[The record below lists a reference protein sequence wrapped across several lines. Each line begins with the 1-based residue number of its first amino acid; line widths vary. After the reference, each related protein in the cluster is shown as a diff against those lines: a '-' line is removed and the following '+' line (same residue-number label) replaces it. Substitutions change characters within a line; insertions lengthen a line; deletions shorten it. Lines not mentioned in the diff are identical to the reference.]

1 MIIVPTEKRFD
12 WQHAPISLFI
22 IVTLNVL
29 IFYAYQTGDSSQFD
43 EALNNYIN
51 EGIFL
56 KEVPHYKNFL
66 AQKEANE
73 ELELFEELERQ
84 SQTAIAA
91 ALMLQDEPFYNHMI
105 DNGSEFFEPG
115 YYEYW
120 LYHRQWMHDLMYS
133 ISFHKFGVTPN
144 DLKITSLITHQFLH
158 ANTMHLIGNMFFLI
172 ICGFAVEAAIGHR
185 NFLLFYLM
193 TGIAGGLA
201 QCMMDWQSDVPL
213 IGASGAVSGV
223 MAMYLGIFRLK
234 KIEFF
239 YWFFVFVGYF
249 RAPALFILPF
259 YIGKELIDLWS
270 SPESN
275 VAFMAHVGGF
285 IAGAALIAAT
295 IWFKPDTLNQDYIE
309 ADQSTDPEQLSLN
322 EIYQSLD
329 KFQFNRVSQL
339 LDSHVKTYGS
349 HFDLLVLKYKLTQF
363 SNPKNADPLL
373 AKIIGFPRPNPAQLQ
388 KIETIWQGLS
398 AEQKQIDRE
407 TQYKLAWSFLSVPEY
422 IGHAISLFQ
431 DMHEAENKHPNLNML
446 AKKISLTY
454 NQLEN
459 RIDSEKYLNIAKE
472 LS

>member
-22 IVTLNVL
+22 IVVLNVL
-29 IFYAYQTGDSSQFD
+29 VFYAYQTGDSSQFD
-43 EALNNYIN
+43 EALNTYIN

-56 KEVPHYKNFL
+56 KEVPHYKTYL
-66 AQKEANE
+66 ADLEATE
-73 ELELFEELERQ
+73 ELAMFEELERQ
-84 SQTAIAA
+84 SQTLMAA
-91 ALMLQDEPFYNHMI
+91 VLMLQDEPFY
-105 DNGSEFFEPG
+105 DYLVENGPELFQPG
-115 YYEYW
+115 YYDYW
-120 LYHRQWMHDLMYS
+120 LYQRQWMHDLMHSVSY
-133 ISFHKFGVTPN
+133 HKYGLTPSNFQVT
-144 DLKITSLITHQFLH
+144 DLITHQFLH
-158 ANTMHLIGNMFFLI
+158 AGTMHLIGNMFFLI

-185 NFLLFYLM
+185 NFFIFYLV

-201 QCMMDWQSDVPL
+201 QSMMDWQSNIPL
-213 IGASGAVSGV
+213 VGASGAVSGV

-285 IAGAALIAAT
+285 VAGALIIAAT
-295 IWFKPDTLNQDYIE
+295 IWFKPETLNQDYIE
-309 ADQSTDPEQLSLN
+309 ADQAANPEQLSMDN
-322 EIYQSLD
+322 IYQSLD
-329 KFQFNRVSQL
+329 KLQFERASQL
-339 LDSHVKTYGS
+339 VNSHVKTYGS
-349 HFDLLVLKYKLTQF
+349 NFDLLVLKYKLTQF
-363 SNPKNADPLL
+363 STPKEAQPLL
-373 AKIIGFPRPNPAQLQ
+373 AKIIGYPRPNPAQLK
-388 KIETIWQGLS
+388 KIESIWQGLT
-398 AEQKQIDRE
+398 AEQQQIDQE
-407 TQYKLAWSFLSVPEY
+407 AKYKLAWNFLTVPEY
-422 IGHAISLFQ
+422 IGHAIKLFQ
-431 DMHEAENKHPNLNML
+431 ELYESENKHPTLNML

-459 RIDSEKYLNIAKE
+459 RIDSEKYLSLAKE